1 MNKRIAAAISGIL
14 LATAC
19 LMAQESLES
28 MIERGI
34 TRAAGQSEI
43 LAESMLGN
51 PTALPRT

>member
-34 TRAAGQSEI
+34 TRAA
-43 LAESMLGN
+43 
-51 PTALPRT
+51 